1 MIMPPGGNGV
11 ATAEDT
17 HEVPLLV
24 KTLPDVLGATVA
36 TAEVPLPT
44 NTALAVK
51 VDVPVPPFATGVTP
65 AVDIA
70 EAKIKSDPFHA
81 TVTDVPLATE
91 TPAVGPTPRTTTA
104 KPPEVLFTTT

>member
-1 MIMPPGGNGV
+1 MPPDGNCVGI
-11 ATAEDT
+11 TADD
-17 HEVPLLV
+17 HVVPLLV
-24 KTLPDVLGATVA
+24 NTFPEVLGATAV
-36 TAEVPLPT
+36 TAEVPLPI
-44 NTALAVK
+44 NTELAVK

-65 AVDIA
+65 AVDMA

-91 TPAVGPTPRTTTA
+91 TPAVGPTPRITTA